1 MDSVCHGCR
10 FGGGDD
16 MDNLVLLTESIND
29 RECLEITDVWCNIC
43 AVFLHCGCRFGGGDD
58 VDDPAAE
65 PVDALTMG
73 RMMALVAQQGGDLDV
88 ALEQVGLWVFF
99 P

>member
-1 MDSVCHGCR
+1 MCVYVSRCLPPEVPHTSV
-10 FGGGDD
+10 
-16 MDNLVLLTESIND
+16 LVL
-29 RECLEITDVWCNIC
+29 C
-43 AVFLHCGCRFGGGDD
+43 HCCRFGGGDD

-88 ALEQVGLWVFF
+88 ALEQVRPLVPLSEWEEH
-99 P
+99 